1 MDNKKQERMKKTMN
15 KKDEKEMGDEHEE
28 RIQKTTKKHVM
39 RNMRKTRDVYNHD
52 KQNDSDVVTMNRT
65 MTMSSI
71 MMFMAMLMLE
81 LWLSHHNANVFA
93 SWTCDVAWAFRA
105 WFRMRQDRSR
115 EDQLVIAQVLV

>member
-81 LWLSHHNANVFA
+81 L
-93 SWTCDVAWAFRA
+93 
-105 WFRMRQDRSR
+105 
-115 EDQLVIAQVLV
+115 